1 MKKFK
6 ELREHSLEEQ
16 VRVGKVMQFAAKAHE
31 LWRNQHIKDKGDV
44 PRVKK
49 NSDGTEGDINVPFH
63 KLHPDWKK
71 ENIAAGHAALA
82 ATKKHPHDVEKASE
96 HVHNEWMKRN
106 PKADYN
112 ANQHKPYNELPED
125 EKEKDRVHVRAMS
138 SLKKQGNTPKKMA
151 EEVEELDEIS
161 TKTLASAAK
170 SASDPESDYYYGKSH
185 DAQKFADHA
194 KKTKDAKSA
203 AAVQGAADAKGHYPR
218 PGHTLGSYD
227 KLAYRSPARVT
238 SAGKANKQDVKSL
251 KSNLR
256 KEEVESVEEGI
267 MNAVKNLAAKA
278 GKALTGGS
286 DEDQRKDLQRKM
298 GVPQTGKKP
307 MQK

>member
-1 MKKFK
+1 MDIDAING
-6 ELREHSLEEQ
+6 
-16 VRVGKVMQFAAKAHE
+16 VR
-31 LWRNQHIKDKGDV
+31 
-44 PRVKK
+44 
-49 NSDGTEGDINVPFH
+49 
-63 KLHPDWKK
+63 
-71 ENIAAGHAALA
+71 
-82 ATKKHPHDVEKASE
+82 
-96 HVHNEWMKRN
+96 
-106 PKADYN
+106 
-112 ANQHKPYNELPED
+112 
-125 EKEKDRVHVRAMS
+125 MS
-138 SLKKQGNTPKKMA
+138 T
-151 EEVEELDEIS
+151 VEELDEIS
-161 TKTLASAAK
+161 TKTLAAAAK